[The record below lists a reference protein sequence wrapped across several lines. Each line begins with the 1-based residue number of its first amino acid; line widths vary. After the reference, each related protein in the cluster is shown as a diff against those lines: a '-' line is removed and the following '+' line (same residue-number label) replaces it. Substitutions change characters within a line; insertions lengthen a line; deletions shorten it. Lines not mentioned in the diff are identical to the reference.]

1 MAGGSAMPEAQPV
14 TREEI
19 LRGLARALEPLS
31 YVDAMWEGGAAAYDR
46 LDAWSDI
53 DLYLVVADDH
63 VAEAF
68 RAVEDALTALSPIRR
83 KYEPAWPAESGIA
96 QAFYRL
102 ERTNEYLLVDLA
114 VLKRS
119 APDKFLEPE
128 VHGRAI
134 FAFNKE
140 GAVTVRPLDVDALVR
155 RLLERLERLGAR
167 IALFGPFVSK
177 ELHRRNGLGALEAY
191 QRIVLD
197 SLAQALQIRYAPTH
211 HGFNVRYARYDL
223 PPQVVDKLESLSYV
237 TSRDDIPEK
246 CRVALEWFR
255 ETVAGMTEDEI
266 RSRIRGAE
274 PRAA

>member
-1 MAGGSAMPEAQPV
+1 MPETQPV

-19 LRGLARALEPLS
+19 LRVLARALEPLP

-53 DLYLVVADDH
+53 DLYLVVADER
-63 VAEAF
+63 VAETF

-83 KYEPAWPAESGIA
+83 KYEPVWPAASGIA

-102 ERTNEYLLVDLA
+102 ERTNEYLLLDLA
-114 VLKRS
+114 VLTRS

-128 VHGRAI
+128 VHGRAV
-134 FAFNKE
+134 FAFNK
-140 GAVTVRPLDVDALVR
+140 GSAVGVPPFDVDAFVKKLLAR
-155 RLLERLERLGAR
+155 RERLTAR
-167 IALFGPFVSK
+167 IALFGAFVSK
-177 ELHRRNGLGALEAY
+177 ELHRGNGLGALEAY

-197 SLAQALQIRYAPTH
+197 SLVQALQMRYAPAH
-211 HGFNVRYARYDL
+211 HGFNVRYAPYEF
-223 PPQVVDKLESLSYV
+223 PPEAVEKLENLSYV
-237 TSRDDIPEK
+237 GSPDEIPEK
-246 CRVALEWFR
+246 CRIALEWFR
-255 ETVAGMTEDEI
+255 ETVAGVTEAEI